1 MRNLYTFLKYGF
13 ICIWSM
19 FVVAPFLW
27 ALSTS
32 FKDFQ
37 SVTGGATYIPW
48 LQFEPTLEGWRVLW
62 RTPASGGVDI
72 VEPYFNSIIV
82 TCSASLISI
91 LLGTLAAYALSR
103 FTFKAGFIKNN
114 DITFFFISQRI
125 MPPVVLSI
133 PFFIMLGYLGL
144 LDSLIGLIMVYIVL
158 LMPIAVWI
166 MVDFFN
172 KVPREIDE
180 TALIDGCNPYQAFF
194 KVVLPNSIPGMI
206 VAGMFCLI
214 FGWTDFFFAFILTFT
229 EVQLHLG
236 KGEDESE
243 EEVGPSE
250 DQAEHAGNNHA
261 GDGVRQHHLE
271 ERLIRVAP
279 IDQRRLVDFTRHLVE
294 EIHHDPDGN
303 RHQQHDVDHDQ
314 ANKRVEEPEIAKH
327 DEERDRQHHRRHNAL
342 RDKEEGD
349 VVILDEAGLEG
360 KTRQGIGRQR
370 TKQDAD
376 QAGRTGHDDTVKV
389 GLDDID
395 PATRR
400 SSPEHAPAFQCRLE
414 LQPRDVGGAAGHRLK
429 ILEGRRQRPEE
440 RRHNKHRPDADEA
453 VFEECVKISHGQSFL
468 IMTRTNTLAM
478 MVRLTIMMTR

>member
-1 MRNLYTFLKYGF
+1 MQNLYTFLKYGF

-37 SVTGGATYIPW
+37 SVTSGATYIPW

-62 RTPASGGVDI
+62 RTPANGGVDI

-91 LLGTLAAYALSR
+91 LLGTLAAYGLSR

-144 LDSLIGLIMVYIVL
+144 LDSLVGLIMVYIVL

-180 TALIDGCNPYQAFF
+180 TALIDGCNPYLAFL

-229 EVQLHLG
+229 EVQLL
-236 KGEDESE
+236 
-243 EEVGPSE
+243 P
-250 DQAEHAGNNHA
+250 
-261 GDGVRQHHLE
+261 VRIVALNSSITPWWSLSASA
-271 ERLIRVAP
+271 LISVAP
-279 IDQRRLVDFTRHLVE
+279 LIVVAFIVE
-294 EIHHDPDGN
+294 RFLSKGN
-303 RHQQHDVDHDQ
+303 LSG
-314 ANKRVEEPEIAKH
+314 
-327 DEERDRQHHRRHNAL
+327 AL
-342 RDKEEGD
+342 K
-349 VVILDEAGLEG
+349 
-360 KTRQGIGRQR
+360 
-370 TKQDAD
+370 
-376 QAGRTGHDDTVKV
+376 
-389 GLDDID
+389 
-395 PATRR
+395 
-400 SSPEHAPAFQCRLE
+400 
-414 LQPRDVGGAAGHRLK
+414 
-429 ILEGRRQRPEE
+429 
-440 RRHNKHRPDADEA
+440 
-453 VFEECVKISHGQSFL
+453 
-468 IMTRTNTLAM
+468 
-478 MVRLTIMMTR
+478 